1 MTFCRLSTVRIHP
14 GVELVPGACITA
26 TCTMVG
32 AGEGAGSN
40 DALRVGSCRKIS
52 LGKIRAITS
61 KARARARCCQYH
73 MVPHMNRVA
82 GRRDAASR
90 RKASVGSGGALRRLP
105 GICADA
111 LVLAWTLASG
121 AATGA
126 DDSDVA

>member
-1 MTFCRLSTVRIHP
+1 
-14 GVELVPGACITA
+14 
-26 TCTMVG
+26 
-32 AGEGAGSN
+32 GEGAGSN

-61 KARARARCCQYH
+61 KARAPARNRQNH
-73 MVPHMNRVA
+73 RVPNINRLA

-111 LVLAWTLASG
+111 LVLSWTLASG
-121 AATGA
+121 AATGG
-126 DDSDVA
+126 DDSDVATADARSGRIRRGSRGGSDDSSRGKPKVS